1 MPVVYEELHRLAQR
15 YMARERPGHT
25 LQASALVNEAYVRLA
40 DVKRMSWHN
49 RAQFFAVS
57 AQLMRRILVD
67 FARRH
72 RSSKRGGEAEPV
84 SLEEDLV
91 VSREQREDLVALD
104 EGLNALAAIDPRRSR
119 VVELR
124 FFGGLTVEET
134 AVVLKVSPE
143 TVMHDWKLAKTWLM
157 RELSGAKHDEP

>member
-1 MPVVYEELHRLAQR
+1 MPVVYGELHRLAQR
-15 YMARERPGHT
+15 YMAHERPGHT

-40 DVKRMSWHN
+40 DVKRMSWQN

-72 RSSKRGGEAEPV
+72 RSSKRGGETEAV
-84 SLEEDLV
+84 LLEQALV
-91 VSREQREDLVALD
+91 VSKERRADLVALD
-104 EGLNALAAIDPRRSR
+104 EALNALAAIDPRRSR

-134 AVVLKVSPE
+134 AEVLKVSPE

-157 RELSGAKHDEP
+157 RELSGAKRHEA

>member
-1 MPVVYEELHRLAQR
+1 MPVAYDELQRLAQR
-15 YMARERPGHT
+15 YMSHERPGDT

-40 DVKRMSWHN
+40 DVKRMSWQN

-67 FARRH
+67 LVRRH
-72 RSSKRGGEAEPV
+72 RSSKRGGEAEAMSP
-84 SLEEDLV
+84 EEALV
-91 VSREQREDLVALD
+91 VSKEPRADLVALD
-104 EGLNALAAIDPRRSR
+104 EALNALAAIDPRRSR

-124 FFGGLTVEET
+124 FFGGLTVDET
-134 AVVLKVSPE
+134 AVVRKASPE

-157 RELSGAKHDEP
+157 RELSGAKRHEA